1 MAGFFGFFDYTKE
14 GPGIDKNAPKK
25 KTFIIFFE
33 TFFRNIWKLISVNA
47 VYILMSIFV
56 IPVGLASVGITN
68 VARNLARD
76 KHSFMLPDYF
86 ETIKKNFKQGLLVG
100 IINTIIY
107 IVLFFAIR
115 FYWGSKGTVAVI
127 GLGICLSG
135 LLTFIIMNFYIYTL
149 MITFNFTVKQLY
161 KNSFRFVFL
170 CLKNNII
177 CLLSLLAVYALNIAL
192 IFLFSSFQFQVLL
205 IELFIAFLT
214 FPAFRH
220 LIIQYAT
227 FPGIKKYIIDPYYR
241 EHPGEDIEKRKNLGL
256 EIEEEKDEGEEAGG
270 EETDS
275 IETGE

>member
-1 MAGFFGFFDYTKE
+1 MAGFFGFFDFTKE

-25 KTFIIFFE
+25 KTFIVFFE

-47 VYILMSIFV
+47 VYIIMSIFV

-76 KHSFMLPDYF
+76 KHSFMLSDYF

-100 IINTIIY
+100 IINTLIY
-107 IVLFFAIR
+107 VLLFFAIR

-135 LLTFIIMNFYIYTL
+135 LLTFIVMNFYIYTL
-149 MITFNFTVKQLY
+149 MITFNFTLKQLY
-161 KNSFRFVFL
+161 MNSFRFVFL
-170 CLKNNII
+170 CLKNNFF
-177 CLLSLLAVYALNIAL
+177 CLVSLLFVYALNIAL
-192 IFLFSSFQFQVLL
+192 LFLFSSFQIQVLL
-205 IELFIAFLT
+205 IELLIAFLT

-256 EIEEEKDEGEEAGG
+256 EIEEEQGTENEESE
-270 EETDS
+270 EETD
-275 IETGE
+275 IEEIDE